1 MQRSSVN
8 IKPPLVGMRSSYG
21 IWAHMDQKILHSHA
35 VFALAVEVKTA
46 FGGRIISLSI
56 SVPTIAKTPK
66 TRASRIANNGR
77 MPCLFAILLA
87 MVALKMAASKSRLPT
102 KATEISLET

>member
-56 SVPTIAKTPK
+56 SVPTIAKTL
-66 TRASRIANNGR
+66 ASRIANNGR
-77 MPCLFAILLA
+77 MPYLFAILLA
-87 MVALKMAASKSRLPT
+87 IVALKMAASKNRLPT